1 MSVFY
6 LISFYFSCILH
17 MSVVCLFCMCIR
29 MLVQSISVFFAC
41 CVFMGLAAWNKMD
54 DDDSVDRCS
63 STDACGLSTQSQ
75 ALAEGR
81 RLISSA
87 CNFVAV
93 VTISHRVAQ
102 RARVIGRVADGQEFP
117 TRFFPPVRCSLP
129 PPIQSSNRPQQCM
142 IDWLIDWQR
151 SAGWLRQTRGDSP
164 LVQAYSMH
172 GSVHAATP

>member
-1 MSVFY
+1 MLQFLLQSSGLTAVTVLFVWCATWTW
-6 LISFYFSCILH
+6 IIWSDVCILPDFIWFFLYITY

-63 STDACGLSTQSQ
+63 STDACGLSLGG

-117 TRFFPPVRCSLP
+117 TRFFPPVRRSLP
-129 PPIQSSNRPQQCM
+129 PPIQSSNRP
-142 IDWLIDWQR
+142 
-151 SAGWLRQTRGDSP
+151 
-164 LVQAYSMH
+164 
-172 GSVHAATP
+172 